1 MGETDQDDDAPPA
14 DGQELASRWL
24 DEIAKAEQARQ
35 PWLTRCEKIVK
46 RYKDERDN
54 ATEAPR
60 SKRRFNIL
68 WSNVET
74 LKPAIYAR
82 TPKADVGRRY
92 KDADPVGRVASEL
105 IERALNYSGDAYDFD
120 GRMKACRDQFLLVGR
135 ATAWVRYTATFQPT
149 ATTPANDD
157 AEALEDAPSASGQIS
172 DEPEELVDTET
183 VEFDHVSYEDFLHG
197 PGRSWAEVSWIARK
211 AYLTRKELVARF
223 GEDKGKAVTLDF
235 TPAGVRDDDRDD
247 QFKKAVV
254 FEVWDRATRTAIWL
268 SKGYPT
274 DVLDERED
282 PLGLQD
288 FFPCPPPMLATT
300 GLDSLVPVPDF
311 VLYQDQADEIDDLTD
326 RIHDLTKMLKVRG
339 FYAGQH
345 EAKMANLLDG
355 ANGDMVSVDG
365 WQAVK
370 DGGGL
375 KGLVDYFPIEMVIS
389 TLQECIATRKQTIDD
404 VYQIT
409 GISDIM
415 RGDTDPDETKGA
427 QVLKSTWGSSRVRDR
442 QKEMARF
449 ARDILRL
456 KAQVIAAKFQPQTL
470 SEMTDV
476 QLLTAAEKQQIALV
490 QQAAQQAAA
499 AAQAQGL
506 PAPAPPPALDPAKLK
521 LMSEPSWDDVMQL
534 MGSKTL
540 LRFRIDVESDSTAE
554 PDEQEEKQRRIEF
567 VEAIGK
573 FIANSLPVVQTQP
586 AMLPLVMESLK
597 FLVRGFRA
605 GREMEDI
612 IDQATAKLEQAAQQP
627 QPQAPP
633 KGPDPQAQQMQGQAA
648 MLKAQAAMGQ
658 VQNDRAHL
666 QIEGQRAAAEHQA
679 AMAGVQ
685 AENARTQADT
695 QASMHATNTDAHV
708 AMHAAALDQQT
719 QLRQAVEKA
728 EQKNLIHEINDHS
741 PIEARTP

>member
-1 MGETDQDDDAPPA
+1 MGETDQEDDAPPA

-24 DEIAKAEQARQ
+24 DEIGKAEKVRE
-35 PWLTRCEKIVK
+35 PWLRRCERIDK
-46 RYKDERDN
+46 RYKDEREN
-54 ATEAPR
+54 ATDAPR
-60 SKRRFNIL
+60 ARRRFNIF

-135 ATAWVRYTATFQPT
+135 ASAWVRYTATFQPA
-149 ATTPANDD
+149 ATTASNDD
-157 AEALEDAPSASGQIS
+157 AETLEYAPSASGQIS

-183 VEFDHVSYEDFLHG
+183 VEFDHVSYQDFLHG
-197 PGRSWAEVSWIARK
+197 PGRSWAEVPWVGRK
-211 AYLTRKELVARF
+211 AYLTRKELIARF
-223 GEDKGKAVTLDF
+223 GEEIGKAVTLDF
-235 TPAGVRDDDRDD
+235 TPDGCSEDDRDGL
-247 QFKKAVV
+247 FKKAIVY
-254 FEVWDRATRTAIWL
+254 EVWDRPTKSAIWL
-268 SKGYPT
+268 SRGYPA
-274 DVLDERED
+274 DVLDHRED

-300 GLDSLVPVPDF
+300 GLDSLLPVPDF
-311 VLYQDQADEIDDLTD
+311 LLYQDQADEIDDLTD
-326 RIHDLTKMLKVRG
+326 RIRDLCKMLKVRG

-345 EAKMANLLDG
+345 EEKLANLLNG
-355 ANGDMVSVDG
+355 ENGDMVSVDG

-375 KGLVDYFPIEMVIS
+375 KGLVDYFPTEMVIT
-389 TLQECIATRKQTIDD
+389 TLRECIATRKQMIDD
-404 VYQIT
+404 VYQVT

-449 ARDILRL
+449 ARDILRI
-456 KAQVIAAKFQPQTL
+456 KAQVIAAKFQPKTL
-470 SEMTDV
+470 SVMTDV
-476 QLLTAAEKQQIALV
+476 QLLTAAEKQQIALQ

-499 AAQAQGL
+499 IAQQSGQ
-506 PAPAPPPALDPAKLK
+506 PPPPAVAIDPAKLE
-521 LMSEPSWDDVMQL
+521 LMTEPSWDDVMQL

-573 FIANSLPVVQTQP
+573 FVANSLPVVQTQP
-586 AMLPLVMESLK
+586 ALLPLIMESLK

-627 QPQAPP
+627 QPQQQL
-633 KGPDPQAQQMQGQAA
+633 KGPDPQAQQMQAQAS
-648 MLKAQAAMGQ
+648 LIKAQAAAGG

-666 QIEGQRAAAEHQA
+666 QIEAQRAAAEHQA

-685 AENARTQADT
+685 AENMRTQADT
-695 QASMHATNTDAHV
+695 HAAVHATNTDAQV
-708 AMHAAALDQQT
+708 AMHGAQLDQQT

-728 EQKNLIHEINDHS
+728 EQKNLIHEINDHT
-741 PIEARTP
+741 PIQARTP